1 MTKKDLKEVLK
12 PLIKNC
18 IKEVLLE
25 EGILS
30 NIVTEVVTG
39 MQGAERIVES
49 KNFKQNVSDNFKRSE
64 PHDKKLKENKQKMLD
79 AIGLDS
85 YNGVNLFEN
94 TEPMRAQSA
103 PGHSPLSSLD
113 PKDPGVDLSS
123 IPGSNYWSK
132 LIK

>member
-30 NIVTEVVTG
+30 NIVTEVVT
-39 MQGAERIVES
+39 RIVES

-64 PHDKKLKENKQKMLD
+64 SHDKKLKENKQKMLD

-94 TEPMRAQSA
+94 TEPMRTQST
-103 PGHSPLSSLD
+103 PGHSPLSNLD